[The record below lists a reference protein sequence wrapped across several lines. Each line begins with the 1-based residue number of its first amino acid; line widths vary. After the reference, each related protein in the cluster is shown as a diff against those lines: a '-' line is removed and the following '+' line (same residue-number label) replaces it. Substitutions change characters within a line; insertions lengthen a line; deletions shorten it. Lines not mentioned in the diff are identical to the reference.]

1 MRGAASVRHGFEIS
15 SSKNGHLLCL
25 VWGWGLL
32 RPNYD
37 GKVGEDLPK
46 MRRSY
51 KSILFMMIQR
61 EAVLMADCVGLAE
74 LISWMFRGR
83 NGGRR
88 RPAKGKVFA
97 WMRDSRI
104 RKERNCHLASS
115 LVIRVAPN

>member
-1 MRGAASVRHGFEIS
+1 M
-15 SSKNGHLLCL
+15 
-25 VWGWGLL
+25 
-32 RPNYD
+32 
-37 GKVGEDLPK
+37 

-51 KSILFMMIQR
+51 RSILLMMIERQ
-61 EAVLMADCVGLAE
+61 AVLMADCVGLAE

-88 RPAKGKVFA
+88 GPAKGKVFA

-115 LVIRVAPN
+115 PVIRVAPTLNVVTLMKVTRYAHSQIESDKCR